1 MELSVE
7 EALHLHQTKVA
18 EVPRTDEQKAQDYT
32 SMGNSVTVITNLIA
46 GDADV
51 IGDMT
56 VAYRKEKVKRNY
68 QAVENMKAY
77 DDWGSEDMTAATNA
91 IAAGKTFVG

>member
-1 MELSVE
+1 MD
-7 EALHLHQTKVA
+7 
-18 EVPRTDEQKAQDYT
+18 RTDQQKAPDYT
-32 SMGNSVTVITNLIA
+32 AIGNSVNVITNVIA

-68 QAVENMKAY
+68 QALEVMKAY

>member
-1 MELSVE
+1 MD
-7 EALHLHQTKVA
+7 
-18 EVPRTDEQKAQDYT
+18 RTDEQKAQDYT
-32 SMGNSVTVITNLIA
+32 AIGNSVNVIRNVIA

-68 QAVENMKAY
+68 QALEVMKAY

-91 IAAGKTFVG
+91 LAAGKTFVG

>member
-1 MELSVE
+1 MD
-7 EALHLHQTKVA
+7 
-18 EVPRTDEQKAQDYT
+18 RTDEQKAQDYT
-32 SMGNSVTVITNLIA
+32 AIGNIVNVITNVIA

-68 QAVENMKAY
+68 QALEVMKAY
-77 DDWGSEDMTAATNA
+77 DDWGSENMTAATNA

>member
-1 MELSVE
+1 MD
-7 EALHLHQTKVA
+7 
-18 EVPRTDEQKAQDYT
+18 RTDEQKAQDYT
-32 SMGNSVTVITNLIA
+32 AIGHSVNVITNLIA

-68 QAVENMKAY
+68 QSLEVMKAY
-77 DDWGSEDMTAATNA
+77 SDWSSEDMTAATNA
-91 IAAGKTFVG
+91 ISAGKTFVG